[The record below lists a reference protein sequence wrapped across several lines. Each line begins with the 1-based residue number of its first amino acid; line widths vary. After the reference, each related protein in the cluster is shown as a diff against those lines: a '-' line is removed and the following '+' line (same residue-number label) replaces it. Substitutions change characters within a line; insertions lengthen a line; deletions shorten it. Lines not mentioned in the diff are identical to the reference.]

1 VGAWIVEH
9 NNDMEKRAAVR
20 ALLEKHGV
28 SHIFED
34 IIWPFSQFNK
44 RRVVERLLLFAQYK
58 AYDVENPGVDD
69 YFMEPKVRATYLH
82 A

>member
-1 VGAWIVEH
+1 
-9 NNDMEKRAAVR
+9 
-20 ALLEKHGV
+20 
-28 SHIFED
+28 
-34 IIWPFSQFNK
+34 
-44 RRVVERLLLFAQYK
+44 VVEQLLLFAQYK